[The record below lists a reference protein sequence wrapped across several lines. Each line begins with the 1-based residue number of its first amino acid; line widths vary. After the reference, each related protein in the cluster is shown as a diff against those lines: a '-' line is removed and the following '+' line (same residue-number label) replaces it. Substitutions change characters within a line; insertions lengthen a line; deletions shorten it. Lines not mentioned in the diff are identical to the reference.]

1 MKFNDILKSLR
12 KNSNMTQVQLAEKI
26 NVTQGTIAN
35 WERGVREP
43 DMETIKKIANALS
56 VPVERFF
63 MDSQNAN
70 TQPDLTTVTPVNF
83 ELANAPISMKRI
95 AVIGE
100 VAAGY
105 QCLADM
111 QVIDY
116 VACDASLL
124 HTGYEYVYLRVRGD
138 SMEPELHEGDL
149 VLVQVQDTIES
160 GEYAVV
166 LVDNEDGLV
175 KRIEIDRTH
184 ITLISEN
191 PYYPPRRFDR
201 EEMNRIRIF
210 GKVVSVMR
218 RM

>member
-1 MKFNDILKSLR
+1 
-12 KNSNMTQVQLAEKI
+12 
-26 NVTQGTIAN
+26 
-35 WERGVREP
+35 
-43 DMETIKKIANALS
+43 
-56 VPVERFF
+56 
-63 MDSQNAN
+63 
-70 TQPDLTTVTPVNF
+70 
-83 ELANAPISMKRI
+83 
-95 AVIGE
+95 
-100 VAAGY
+100 
-105 QCLADM
+105 M

-175 KRIEIDRTH
+175 KKIEIDRTH

>member
-1 MKFNDILKSLR
+1 MKFSERLKQLR
-12 KNSNMTQVQLAEKI
+12 KSRKLTQAELAKLL
-26 NVTQGTIAN
+26 NVAQSTVGN
-35 WERGVREP
+35 WESGTREP
-43 DMETIKKIANALS
+43 DMETITKIARALS
-56 VPVERFF
+56 VPVERLFP
-63 MDSQNAN
+63 
-70 TQPDLTTVTPVNF
+70 QPDLTTVTPVNF
-83 ELANAPISMKRI
+83 ELAHAPISMKRI

-149 VLVQVQDTIES
+149 VLVQVQDTIET